1 MHKRTSG
8 PNRSAAPIFWGLAA
22 AFIFNLAVPA
32 APQAQSPSQAERRKK
47 SSDYFYQRRA
57 LRDGTFPPEA
67 RQRGLEA
74 MRKLPVSPM
83 QTMGGGGGRITT
95 QSVSPSRQITNTWT
109 SLGPRPLVE
118 KGYGFGSAG
127 GRVNA
132 IAVDPTDH
140 NIVYLGTAFSGV
152 AKSTDGGTHWNYLT
166 HALPSQAISSIVI
179 DTTAPNIIYAGTG
192 DPYYTGNG
200 VTLLG
205 VGVYRS
211 TDSGATWGQFG
222 GNYALGGGV
231 VRQLAIDQRTSG
243 SQSAATVYAAVTHG
257 TNPGFWKSTNS
268 GQTWTSVIGGTG
280 CYDVVIDTNSPST
293 VYRACDSGIWRSDDS
308 SANWSLIH
316 GNPDADKSRLALSSG
331 ALYVGLST
339 GNYQSAVF
347 GADAKGELYKS
358 TNSGASWTVLPA
370 ANGFCAAQCD
380 TSMVVAVDPSST
392 SRLFVGGSD
401 AAISTNTGLNFS
413 TYTSFNPPN
422 MIMHSEQHALAFS
435 RSSTATI
442 YAATGGGI
450 YKSLNSGLTWSN
462 LNANLNGNLTIGVSA
477 GGDGKMIAGFQDNGS
492 STFTNTG
499 SPRWDMLS
507 LTGDGGFNKIDPGN
521 SQKMY
526 FTYNTAGDV
535 EAGLLHRTT
544 DGGISSTTITPAAA
558 VGAESSLFYPPLFM
572 DPEDSTR
579 LLFGAE
585 HVYRSADSGTTWTR
599 IGAAGQ
605 PDSTNRI
612 SALFEAPSDTK
623 TIYAGT
629 ESGRVY
635 VTANADLGN
644 AAAWTQ
650 VASGLPT
657 TQLPTAFA
665 VDPTN
670 PSVAYVT
677 FSQYGT
683 SAAPLLHVYKTANKG
698 GSWTSVS
705 AGLPDVP
712 FNDIVLDTA
721 TPDNIFVASDVGLY
735 NSMDAGSSWARS
747 SIGIPEG
754 LIINSLSLNSGTLE
768 LIAGTYGMGVYRLY
782 LPQVASAPA
791 GFTGTALGVSSITW
805 TWTAQTKAVS
815 YKILNSADAV
825 LIASGTSVASPSY
838 TWTGRSSSTLYGIL
852 VYGTDAHG
860 TDSPAGL
867 APYAATLADRVG
879 ASTAAPHISS
889 ITVAFSSVTVCSGYT
904 AQASTASNFS
914 GTLFSSVTSNA
925 ASTQLVITGLSAAT
939 TYYLRLGSLNPSSV
953 ANYIMV
959 SETLTDTNLTTPG
972 QSPFTSITTGTIRLN
987 WLQSSNPDAATYQA
1001 SASTTSQFIGG
1012 ADITVSTT
1020 DFSALFTGLTPN
1032 TSYYFKVRAVGG
1044 PILSTGPVAT
1054 TARAPSSAAAAY
1066 PSLGTAAL
1074 TLAWSAGGN
1083 SSGSLYEAQISSF
1096 SDFSNANSSGTRN
1109 TEASFTGL
1117 PANTTFYARVRSVG
1131 HNGAASDYLSI
1142 SATSTLTAALT
1153 IPVST
1158 FTGVSAAGLTA
1169 VFDNPSNPIGTSYL
1183 ALLSTAADYS
1193 VINSS
1198 AVGAVTAASG
1208 NTVSFSSLISNQ
1220 THYFRI
1226 AAVNRNGVASAFT
1239 SSASTATLPSPAASA
1254 SPSVSQ
1260 AATTQMRLS
1269 WNGSANAVGTQY
1281 TAEASSHSDFSSGVQ
1296 SFTGINAY
1304 ADLTGLWP
1312 NTTYFLRVK
1321 TLSLAPPNP
1330 DSSWAQLTGGS
1341 SLAEAPAALAQ
1352 PFHTVTYTSITAQW
1366 TPSAV
1371 APSSKSAEGY
1381 RVDLSTDIN
1390 FNGTVVSSAVAG
1402 VEGFRASFTGLSHST
1417 TYYLRIGSLNWNS
1430 LPSYAATIS
1439 TLTLIPVLSSA
1450 TVNNQQPISLSI
1462 VPPYSQ
1468 IRSIRVD
1475 VPVGTFPSSSLLVV
1489 NTNVELD
1496 LPAEGSNQASMRQL
1510 GTGVGLS
1517 ITAGGAQPQRPV
1529 TITMG
1534 YDLPIGSDPRLLA
1547 LGRYDEDSRQWVL
1560 LPSSVDTASRTVTG
1574 VTNHFSFFSPFLVT
1588 PGSGLSA
1595 VNIFPIPWEPGSDN
1609 PLFNAATLS
1618 FTNLPGNALLR
1629 IYNITGELVWRGE
1642 AAASG
1647 TLNWTGKN
1655 YKGKRVA
1662 SGTYMALIE
1671 SGDQHMVKRFVIIR

>member
-8 PNRSAAPIFWGLAA
+8 PKRSAAPILWGLAA
-22 AFIFNLAVPA
+22 AFIFNLAPPDA
-32 APQAQSPSQAERRKK
+32 GSAPSPSPAERKK
-47 SSDYFYQRRA
+47 IGAEYFYKRRV
-57 LRDGTFPPEA
+57 LRDGTFPSEA

-74 MRKLPVSPM
+74 MRKLPISPM
-83 QTMGGGGGRITT
+83 QTMGGRGGMTT
-95 QSVSPSRQITNTWT
+95 QAVSPSQQITNTWT

-118 KGYGFGSAG
+118 KGYGFGNAA

-140 NIVYLGTAFSGV
+140 NIVYLATAFSGV

-166 HALPSQAISSIVI
+166 HALPSQSISSILI

-192 DPYYTGNG
+192 DPYYTGHG

-222 GNYALGGGV
+222 GSYNLGGGV
-231 VRQLAIDQRTSG
+231 VRQLALDQRTSG
-243 SQSAATVYAAVTHG
+243 SQTSATLYAAVTHG
-257 TNPGFWKSTNS
+257 TNPGFWRSTNS
-268 GQTWTSVIGGTG
+268 GQTWTSLISGTG

-308 SANWSLIH
+308 AGNWSQILA
-316 GNPDADKSRLALSSG
+316 NPDADKSRLAISSG

-339 GNYQSAVF
+339 GSYQSAVF

-370 ANGFCAAQCD
+370 ANGFCATQCD

-392 SRLFVGGSD
+392 SHLFVGGSD
-401 AAISTNTGLNFS
+401 AALSTNTGLNFS

-435 RSSTATI
+435 RSSTGTI
-442 YAATGGGI
+442 YAATAGGV

-477 GGDGKMIAGFQDNGS
+477 GGHGKMIAGFQDNGS
-492 STFTNTG
+492 STFTNTAA
-499 SPRWDMLS
+499 PRWDMLS

-526 FTYNTAGDV
+526 FTYNTVGNV

-544 DGGISSTTITPAAA
+544 DGGASSTTITPAAA
-558 VGAESSLFYPPLFM
+558 VGTEGSLFYPPLFM

-579 LLFGAE
+579 LLFGGE
-585 HVYRSADSGTTWTR
+585 HVYRSADSGTSWTR

-644 AAAWTQ
+644 AATWTQ
-650 VASGLPT
+650 VTSGLPSA
-657 TQLPTAFA
+657 QLPTAFA

-670 PSVAYVT
+670 ASLAYVT

-683 SAAPLLHVYKTANKG
+683 TASPFLHVYKTTSKG
-698 GSWTSVS
+698 ASWTSAS

-721 TPDNIFVASDVGLY
+721 TPDNLFAASDVGLY
-735 NSMDAGSSWARS
+735 NSMDAGTTWARS

-768 LIAGTYGMGVYRLY
+768 LVAGTYGMGVYRLY

-791 GFTGTALGVSSITW
+791 GFTSAALGVSSITW
-805 TWTAQTKAVS
+805 TWTAQSRAVS
-815 YKILNSADAV
+815 YKVLNSADAV
-825 LIASGTSVASPSY
+825 LIASGTSVLNSSY

-852 VYGTDAHG
+852 VYATDVHG

-867 APYAATLADRVG
+867 APYTATLADPVG
-879 ASTAAPHISS
+879 ASTATPHISS
-889 ITVAFSSVTVCSGYT
+889 ITVVFSSVTLCSGYT
-904 AQASTASNFS
+904 AQASTASDFS
-914 GTLFSSVTSNA
+914 GTLFSSATSNA
-925 ASTQLVITGLSAAT
+925 ASLQLVITGLSPAT
-939 TYYLRLGSLNPSSV
+939 TYYLRLGSLNPSSA

-959 SETLTDTNLTTPG
+959 SSTLTDTNLATPG
-972 QSPFTSITTGTIRLN
+972 QSPFSSITTGTIRFN
-987 WLQSSNPDAATYQA
+987 WLQSTNPDGTTYQA

-1012 ADITVSTT
+1012 ADVAVSTT
-1020 DFSALFTGLTPN
+1020 DFSVLFTGLTPN

-1054 TARAPSSAAAAY
+1054 TALAPSSASVAY
-1066 PSLGTAAL
+1066 PSLGTADL
-1074 TLAWSAGGN
+1074 TLAWGANGN
-1083 SSGSLYEAQISSF
+1083 SSGSWYEAQISSF
-1096 SDFSNANSSGTRN
+1096 ADFSNANSSGTRN
-1109 TEASFTGL
+1109 ASANFSGL
-1117 PANTTFYARVRSVG
+1117 PANTTFYARVRTVG
-1131 HNGAASDYLSI
+1131 HNGTASDYLSI
-1142 SATSTLTAALT
+1142 SATSTLAAVLT
-1153 IPVST
+1153 IPVSS

-1169 VFDNPSNPIGTSYL
+1169 IFDNPSNPVGTSYL

-1198 AVGAVTAASG
+1198 ASGAIVAASG
-1208 NTVSFSSLISNQ
+1208 NTAVFTGLLSNQ

-1226 AAVNRNGVASAFT
+1226 AAVNHNGVASAFT
-1239 SSASTATLPSPAASA
+1239 SSASTATIPSPPTSA
-1254 SPSVSQ
+1254 SPSASNV
-1260 AATTQMRLS
+1260 TTSLMRLS
-1269 WNGSANAVGTQY
+1269 WNGSANAPGTQY
-1281 TAEASSHSDFSSGVQ
+1281 TAEASSHSNFSSGVQ
-1296 SFTGINAY
+1296 SFTGINTY

-1321 TLSLAPPNP
+1321 ALSLAPPNP
-1330 DSSWAQLTGGS
+1330 DSAWAELTGGS
-1341 SLAEAPAALAQ
+1341 PLAEAPAAAAQ
-1352 PFHTVTYTSITAQW
+1352 PFYTVTYTSITVRW
-1366 TPSAV
+1366 TPLAV
-1371 APSSKSAEGY
+1371 SPSSKSAQGY
-1381 RVDLSTDIN
+1381 KVELSTDSG

-1402 VEGFRASFTGLSHST
+1402 VESFQASFTGLSHST
-1417 TYYLRIGSLNWNS
+1417 TYYLRVGSLNWNS
-1430 LPSYAATIS
+1430 LPNYAATIS

-1450 TVNNQQPISLSI
+1450 TVNNQQPISVSV
-1462 VPPYSQ
+1462 VPPYAQ

-1475 VPVGTFPSSSLLVV
+1475 VPVGTFPSNSLLVV

-1517 ITAGGAQPQRPV
+1517 ISAGGAQPQRPV

-1534 YDLPIGSDPRLLA
+1534 YDLPVGTDPRLLA
-1547 LGRYDEDSRQWVL
+1547 LGRYDEDARQWVL
-1560 LPSSVDTASRTVTG
+1560 LPSSVDTASGTVTG
-1574 VTNHFSFFSPFLVT
+1574 VTNHFSYFSPFLVT
-1588 PGSGLSA
+1588 PGAGLSA

-1618 FTNLPGNALLR
+1618 FTNLPANARLR
-1629 IYNITGELVWRGE
+1629 IYSITGELIWKGE

-1647 TLNWTGKN
+1647 TWNWTGEN

-1671 SGDQHMVKRFVIIR
+1671 SGDQRLVKRFVIIR